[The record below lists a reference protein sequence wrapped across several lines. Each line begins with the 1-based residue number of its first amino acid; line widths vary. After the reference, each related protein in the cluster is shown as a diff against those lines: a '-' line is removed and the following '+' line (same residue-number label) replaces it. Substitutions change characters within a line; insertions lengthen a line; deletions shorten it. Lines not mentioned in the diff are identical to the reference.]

1 MSDTLRIRPA
11 EPTDAGFAAAMIRLS
26 MGHLA
31 DHLFEMKPDA
41 IENVIAKLFTR
52 NTGRFGRRS
61 VLLAEFENE
70 PVGMLTASRGDE
82 VNRRNLETIPLLFAE
97 LGFAKAIRFI
107 WRTVTLPGG
116 KEAEDDEFFLDF
128 LGVDPS
134 MQGRSFGSQLL
145 AYAEELAREN
155 GLMKCSLIVGWYNTS
170 ARRLYER
177 TGYTI
182 VEAVQDKNETLGYYR
197 MLKVL

>member
-1 MSDTLRIRPA
+1 MSDALHIRPA
-11 EPTDAGFAAAMIRLS
+11 EPADAGFAAAMIRLS

-31 DHLFEMKPDA
+31 DHLFEMEPDA
-41 IENVIAKLFTR
+41 IEKVIAKLFAR

-61 VLLAEFENE
+61 IFIADFENE
-70 PVGMLTASRGDE
+70 PVGMLTVSRGDE
-82 VNRRNLETIPLLFAE
+82 VNKRNLETIPQLFAA
-97 LGFAKAIRFI
+97 LGFVRAIRFI

-128 LGVDPS
+128 LGIHPS

-145 AYAEELAREN
+145 AFGEGLAREN
-155 GLMKCSLIVGWYNTS
+155 GLMKCSLIVGWHNTS

-177 TGYTI
+177 TGYRV

-197 MLKVL
+197 MVKVL